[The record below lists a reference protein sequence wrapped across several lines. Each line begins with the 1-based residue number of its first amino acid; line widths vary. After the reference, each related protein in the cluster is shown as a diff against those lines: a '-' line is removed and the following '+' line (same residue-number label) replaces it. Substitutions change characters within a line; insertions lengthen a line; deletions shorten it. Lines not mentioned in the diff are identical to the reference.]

1 MFYKSKKV
9 FYNKV
14 SVAKI
19 QSQTPDSFS
28 FDVPHIAPVMD
39 SASYIELILISSEER
54 RQRLGHK

>member
-1 MFYKSKKV
+1 MFYKNKKV

-19 QSQTPDSFS
+19 QSQTSDSFS

-39 SASYIELILISSEER
+39 STAYIESILISSEER
-54 RQRLGHK
+54 R

>member
-1 MFYKSKKV
+1 MFYKNKKV

-19 QSQTPDSFS
+19 QSQTSDSFS

-39 SASYIELILISSEER
+39 SAAYIESILISSEER
-54 RQRLGHK
+54 R